1 MNQLPGGMEKLKE
14 FLKNWHE
21 ASSLEVQ
28 VQSDGAVP
36 CITGRI
42 DLKPNATDEQQRWS
56 FQSNPG

>member
-1 MNQLPGGMEKLKE
+1 MEKLNE
-14 FLKNWHE
+14 FLKNRHE

-28 VQSDGAVP
+28 EQSAGTVP

-42 DLKPNATDEQQRWS
+42 DLKPIATDEQQRLS